1 MGRRDRTLED
11 LVNQLRT
18 SYSGKRVLVTGHNG
32 FKGTWLVALLKSLGA
47 EVYGLSLQIESN
59 SPFKVFHS
67 SGDHESIIQDICDF
81 PGLTRVINEINPE
94 VVFHLAAQSLVLDS
108 YEKPLDTFRVN
119 IIGTA
124 NLLEATLNTSCKG
137 IVVVT
142 TDKVYKNANEGLT
155 FKETDILWGHDPY
168 SLSKTGTELVVS
180 AWRSLP
186 IVGKRQIVSVRAG
199 NVFGPGDR
207 ANNRLLPDLVIGLK
221 TGQETIIRNPE
232 SIRPWQFVL
241 DPLMGYLI
249 VGMRILSEQKLCEA
263 YNFGPD
269 EKSFIS
275 VHELVEIF
283 RKIAPLTIKLI
294 NDERGLEAKILKLD
308 SSLAISDLGWIP
320 VTTLSQG
327 IEISLKIEDDEI
339 SAEAIRSFIA
349 NYLLNFTKASV

>member
-1 MGRRDRTLED
+1 LGRRDRALED
-11 LVNQLRT
+11 LVSKLKT
-18 SYSGKRVLVTGHNG
+18 AYSGKRVLVTGHNG

-59 SPFKVFHS
+59 SPFKVFHA
-67 SGDHESIIQDICDF
+67 SGNHNSIIQDICDF
-81 PGLTRVINEINPE
+81 PGLTRVINQINPE

-108 YEKPLDTFRVN
+108 YEKPLETFRVN
-119 IIGTA
+119 VIGTA
-124 NLLEATLNTSCKG
+124 NLLEATLNKSCKG

-142 TDKVYKNANEGLT
+142 TDKVYKNDNEGLT

-186 IVGKRQIVSVRAG
+186 TIGKRQIVSVRAG

-249 VGMRILSEQKLCEA
+249 VGMRILSEQELCEA

-283 RKIAPLTIKLI
+283 RKIAPLPIKLI
-294 NDERGLEAKILKLD
+294 NDEKGLEAKILKLD

-327 IEISLKIEDDEI
+327 IEISLEIEDDEI

-349 NYLLNFTKASV
+349 NYLLNFTKSSV